1 MSMRRTRPKIAISE
15 NVTTGNI
22 NQRIVEVLQHDM
34 DARESCKHLL
44 VRFAVLCHGMP
55 WGSDQALD
63 VVNVKLYKIFIYI
76 YICMFP
82 ISGYF
87 HRARRR
93 WLFLHCPQACFPD
106 LCR

>member
-76 YICMFP
+76 YIYMHVSHLRLFSQSPPTLAFP
-82 ISGYF
+82 ALPASVLS
-87 HRARRR
+87 RS
-93 WLFLHCPQACFPD
+93 L
-106 LCR
+106 

>member
-1 MSMRRTRPKIAISE
+1 MRRTRPKIAISE

-63 VVNVKLYKIFIYI
+63 VGNVNVKLYKIYI
-76 YICMFP
+76 YMHVSHLRLFSQSPPTLAFP
-82 ISGYF
+82 ALPASVLS
-87 HRARRR
+87 RS
-93 WLFLHCPQACFPD
+93 L
-106 LCR
+106 